1 MSEELTERD
10 GTILPGYGGFGDL
23 PEDLRGSGP
32 VSIPG
37 VPYVFE
43 GDAYAY
49 GGGSYR
55 TYVEPIPS
63 VASDIKFTAIS
74 YLPRFN
80 FESFRSQ
87 RFFQFGRASIAPSTG
102 NTFTT
107 LATITIPQGVA
118 GVVTG
123 LGQWIGDATAYQKA
137 DGSADD
143 VAWQIS
149 VSGTGAF
156 GYANFS
162 LIISTLE
169 QESKLFLIA
178 SENTVITLSATN
190 NQTVAGFGTHDIPV
204 TGYIT
209 GHQFPIDEL
218 DDIFRNR

>member
-10 GTILPGYGGFGDL
+10 GTEYGFSGLGDL

-32 VSIPG
+32 ISIPG

-43 GDAYAY
+43 GDSYAY

-63 VASDIKFTAIS
+63 IASEIKFTAIS

-80 FESFRSQ
+80 YESFRSQ
-87 RFFQFGRASIAPSTG
+87 RFFQFGRAVLAPSSG

-107 LATITIPQGVA
+107 LATVNIPQGVA
-118 GVVTG
+118 AVLTG
-123 LGQWIGDATAYQKA
+123 IGQWIGDATAYKKA
-137 DGSADD
+137 DGTADD
-143 VAWQIS
+143 VSWQIS

-156 GYANFS
+156 GYSNFS
-162 LIISTLE
+162 IMVSTLE
-169 QESKLFLIA
+169 AEGKMFIIA
-178 SENTVITLSATN
+178 SENTSIVFTATN
-190 NQTVAGFGTHDIPV
+190 TQTVGSFGAHDIPV
-204 TGYIT
+204 TGYVT